1 MKIEELNGSELF
13 FAGRVMTKLVEITK
27 EQKKTNKDYEKAFD
41 YLLSK
46 FDEINTEIEKE
57 IYLEFK
63 EAIDNL
69 KKNFEEWCIIDLY
82 NELESKIQ
90 ELEISIRSLRKTGQ
104 KYAEAERD
112 YKILLRQEVLK
123 LRDEGQA
130 IGVITL
136 TCYGIPSVA
145 EARFKRDTA
154 EAIYKANLEAI
165 STIKLQIRVLE
176 NQINREFGMEGN
188 RL

>member
-1 MKIEELNGSELF
+1 M
-13 FAGRVMTKLVEITK
+13 
-27 EQKKTNKDYEKAFD
+27 
-41 YLLSK
+41 
-46 FDEINTEIEKE
+46 
-57 IYLEFK
+57 
-63 EAIDNL
+63 
-69 KKNFEEWCIIDLY
+69 DLM
-82 NELESKIQ
+82 NELQQKIK
-90 ELEISIRSLRKTGQ
+90 ELEISIKQLRTSGTN
-104 KYAEAERD
+104 YAQAERD
-112 YKILLRQEVLK
+112 YKVLLRQEVLK

-145 EARFKRDTA
+145 EARFKRDIA